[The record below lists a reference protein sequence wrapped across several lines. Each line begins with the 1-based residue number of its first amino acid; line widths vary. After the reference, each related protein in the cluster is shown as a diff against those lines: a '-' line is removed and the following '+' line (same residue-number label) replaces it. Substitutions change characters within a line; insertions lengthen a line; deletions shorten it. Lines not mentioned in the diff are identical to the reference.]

1 MTIPDISTAKDP
13 DLRSSMQAM
22 RRAAELA
29 RKTAIQ
35 TGTSLVV
42 VRDGKVRRI
51 SAEELIQQASSVQKH
66 AGNR

>member
-1 MTIPDISTAKDP
+1 MTTPDISTAKDP

-35 TGTSLVV
+35 TGTHLVV
-42 VRDGKVRRI
+42 VRDGKVQRI
-51 SAEELIQQASSVQKH
+51 SAEELIAQASSVQ
-66 AGNR
+66 ARATDR